1 MLDKES
7 IILNYNRIR
16 KKSRNKFYNKKKYNV
31 IYIIILVILLIYI
44 IILKIKI
51 KKFQNQ
57 NPNNQLSN
65 DITQSLQMCY
75 YSRSLFFIN
84 SRAKI
89 MNNKNINDKSMLI
102 TIQEKLNYLLIHESP
117 DYKSKIADKIKLH
130 EYSIKMLGKDICVP
144 IIKIYENTNDIKLEE
159 LPDKFVLKCN
169 HGSGMNIICPNKS
182 NFNLL
187 SARNNLDNWK
197 KIDYGLKNGE
207 FQYININRKIFAEN
221 FLKENIED
229 YKVYCFH
236 GKPKFIRV
244 QKKYDNTNKINNY
257 YDLNWNLTELE
268 TGLPHFIRDDKIIF
282 PKPKNL
288 DIMLDYAIK
297 LSSEFVFV
305 RVDFY
310 NIDGQIYLGEMTFA
324 PSNLLFNLKNR
335 EQSVYLGNLIDLN
348 KIKDYLFN

>member
-7 IILNYNRIR
+7 IILNYNKIR
-16 KKSRNKFYNKKKYNV
+16 KKSKNKYYNVKKYNV

-144 IIKIYENTNDIKLEE
+144 IIKIYENANDIKLEE

-244 QKKYDNTNKINNY
+244 QK
-257 YDLNWNLTELE
+257 
-268 TGLPHFIRDDKIIF
+268 
-282 PKPKNL
+282 
-288 DIMLDYAIK
+288 
-297 LSSEFVFV
+297 
-305 RVDFY
+305 
-310 NIDGQIYLGEMTFA
+310 
-324 PSNLLFNLKNR
+324 
-335 EQSVYLGNLIDLN
+335 
-348 KIKDYLFN
+348 